1 MEFLKK
7 ATKVGNS
14 AGVLLPKKLLGSE
27 VKITVINR
35 PINIRKEVIKLLE
48 QYFIDLIGIYILNKK
63 PIEILAISTNLRKII
78 TDGKLK
84 ISIIPISIIK
94 RDIKTKPKLKA
105 KLIRAEPILNKSL
118 LFELK
123 KQIRSYS

>member
-7 ATKVGNS
+7 AIKVGNS

-63 PIEILAISTNLRKII
+63 PIEVLAISTNLRKII
-78 TDGKLK
+78 MNGKLK
-84 ISIIPISIIK
+84 ISIIPISVIK

-105 KLIRAEPILNKSL
+105 KLIRAESILNKSL

>member
-7 ATKVGNS
+7 TIRVGNS

-35 PINIRKEVIKLLE
+35 PINIRKEVIKLLK
-48 QYFIDLIGIYILNKK
+48 QHFADLRGIYILNKE
-63 PIEILAISTNLRKII
+63 PPEVLAISSNLKKII
-78 TDGKLK
+78 KKGKLR
-84 ISIIPISIIK
+84 IIIIPFALIK
-94 RDIKTKPKLKA
+94 KDIKTKPELKA
-105 KLIRAEPILNKSL
+105 KLSRAETIFNKAL

-123 KQIRSYS
+123 KEMRDYS